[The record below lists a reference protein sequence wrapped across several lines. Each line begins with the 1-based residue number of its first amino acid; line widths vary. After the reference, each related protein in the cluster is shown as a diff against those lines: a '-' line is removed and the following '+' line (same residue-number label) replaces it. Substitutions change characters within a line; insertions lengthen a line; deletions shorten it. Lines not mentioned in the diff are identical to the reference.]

1 MGRPATKKEGS
12 SPGTSNF
19 SKVDALRQA
28 EAVAFLRALRELG
41 NLRLEKIGTQAFVL
55 KFDAITSMDHL
66 RDSLF
71 FDGEVPLEEM
81 FEKYGPDLFKLL
93 REEAG

>member
-1 MGRPATKKEGS
+1 M
-12 SPGTSNF
+12 
-19 SKVDALRQA
+19 DALRQA

-55 KFDAITSMDHL
+55 RFDAITSMELLQDN
-66 RDSLF
+66 LF
-71 FDGEVPLEEM
+71 FQGDVPLEQM

-93 REEAG
+93 QEEAS

>member
-1 MGRPATKKEGS
+1 M
-12 SPGTSNF
+12 
-19 SKVDALRQA
+19 DALRQA

-55 KFDAITSMDHL
+55 KFDAITSMELLQDN
-66 RDSLF
+66 LF
-71 FDGEVPLEEM
+71 FQGDVPLEQM

-93 REEAG
+93 QAGGSDHSLIF